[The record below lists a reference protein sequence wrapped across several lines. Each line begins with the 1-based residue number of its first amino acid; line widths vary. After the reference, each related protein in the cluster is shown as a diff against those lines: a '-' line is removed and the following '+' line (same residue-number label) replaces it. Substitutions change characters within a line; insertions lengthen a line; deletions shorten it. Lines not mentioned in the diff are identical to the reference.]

1 MSDIE
6 HISRLPDYISYRSDN
21 GGVEMYRATRDGL
34 YYIDSGDPC
43 CDTTLPW
50 DGWVAFAREIIAAD
64 EAARAG
70 GAA

>member
-6 HISRLPDYISYRSDN
+6 FIARLPDSIEHCSD
-21 GGVEMYRATRDGL
+21 GGFVEMYKATADGL
-34 YYIDSGDPC
+34 YCIETGDPY
-43 CDTTLPW
+43 CDPRMSW
-50 DGWVAFAREIIAAD
+50 ESWVAFARRIIAAD